1 MLAAVGQQ
9 YIRVN
14 ARNLGENVTDDGRSE
29 TPINSEDNQV
39 ANVWKLMREYWDAP
53 KPKLII
59 SVTGG
64 AKDFNTSKRLLKS
77 FKRGLMRV
85 ATTSG
90 K

>member
-1 MLAAVGQQ
+1 MLAAVGPQ
-9 YIRVN
+9 YIRVKAKNSEKN
-14 ARNLGENVTDDGRSE
+14 ATKDGKGIN
-29 TPINSEDNQV
+29 PINADNKQV
-39 ANVWKLMREYWDAP
+39 TNVWKLMREYWDMP
-53 KPKLII
+53 EPKLII